1 MTDVLDT
8 GELPLNKI
16 TGSLAIALSTDILF
30 QYQRDWMNDDSVIK
44 IAEKSRRT
52 GLTFS
57 EALDDV
63 MSAVSETSPQ
73 NTYYLGSDKEMAK
86 EFIEACAF
94 WARKLNMVMGQ
105 IEESIFEDEDEDG
118 TKKSI
123 NTFEVKFPTT
133 GKKIVALS
141 SNPRALRGRQGNVV
155 LDEFAFHNNA
165 DEVMK
170 AAVSL
175 TMWGGKIRIIST
187 HNGVDN
193 LFNTMI
199 TQARRGEKSYSV
211 HHIPIDRALRDGL
224 YKRIC
229 LMAGREWSQ
238 ELEDAWLK
246 EQVNFYATKEAA
258 NEELY
263 CVPSQGAGQYLS
275 RRMRE
280 RALTKDFKV
289 VRFKAPDDFET
300 WTEDQRV
307 REVDKWCKEHVL
319 PLIEK
324 LNPELSHAF
333 GEDFARKGD
342 LSVFSVGEIAQDTR
356 LLVPF
361 IVELRNVTYDQQ
373 RQIMFYITERLPRL
387 RGLAFDATGN
397 GGYLAEAA
405 MLKYGTE
412 MVDCVHLSQA
422 WYREWMPKLK
432 DYFEMD
438 NILLPKDQDVLDD
451 LGQIKLKDGIAQID
465 KGKTTDTSG
474 EKRHGDSAVSIAM
487 LVRAVEMD
495 GCPIEF
501 TALGSANDE
510 DHDDDDFE
518 YDALEASGGCY

>member
-238 ELEDAWLK
+238 EAEDKWLA
-246 EQVNFYATKEAA
+246 EQVNYYTSKEAA

-324 LNPELSHAF
+324 LNPSLAM
-333 GEDFARKGD
+333 
-342 LSVFSVGEIAQDTR
+342 
-356 LLVPF
+356 LLVKTLH
-361 IVELRNVTYDQQ
+361 VRVTC
-373 RQIMFYITERLPRL
+373 LC
-387 RGLAFDATGN
+387 LA
-397 GGYLAEAA
+397 
-405 MLKYGTE
+405 
-412 MVDCVHLSQA
+412 
-422 WYREWMPKLK
+422 
-432 DYFEMD
+432 
-438 NILLPKDQDVLDD
+438 
-451 LGQIKLKDGIAQID
+451 
-465 KGKTTDTSG
+465 
-474 EKRHGDSAVSIAM
+474 
-487 LVRAVEMD
+487 LVR
-495 GCPIEF
+495 
-501 TALGSANDE
+501 
-510 DHDDDDFE
+510 
-518 YDALEASGGCY
+518 

>member
-30 QYQRDWMNDDSVIK
+30 QYQRDWMNDESVIK

-133 GKKIVALS
+133 GKKIIALS

-155 LDEFAFHNNA
+155 LDEFAFHNSA

-238 ELEDAWLK
+238 EAEDKWLA
-246 EQVNFYATKEAA
+246 EQVNYYTSKEAA

-432 DYFEMD
+432 DYFEMN
-438 NILLPKDQDVLDD
+438 NISLPKDQDVLDD

-495 GCPIEF
+495 GSAIEF
-501 TALGSANDE
+501 TPLPSKSGSNDFNYDDLGSFQGA
-510 DHDDDDFE
+510 
-518 YDALEASGGCY
+518 GCW

>member
-1 MTDVLDT
+1 MTDVLNT
-8 GELPLNKI
+8 GDLPLNKI
-16 TGSLAIALSTDILF
+16 TGSLAVALKTDILF
-30 QYQRDWMNDDSVIK
+30 QYQRDWIDDDAIIK

-52 GLTFS
+52 GLTFA

-63 MSAVSETSPQ
+63 MSAVAETNAQ

-86 EFIEACAF
+86 EFIDACAF
-94 WARKLNMVMGQ
+94 WAQKLNMVMGQ
-105 IEESIFEDEDEDG
+105 IEEGIFEDEDEDG

-123 NTFEVKFPTT
+123 NTFEIKFPHS

-141 SNPRALRGRQGNVV
+141 SNPRTLRGRQGNVV
-155 LDEFAFHNNA
+155 IDEAAFHDRLDE
-165 DEVMK
+165 VLK
-170 AAVSL
+170 AAMAL

-193 LFNTMI
+193 QFNTLI
-199 TQARRGEKSYSV
+199 TQARRGEKNYSV
-211 HHIPIDRALRDGL
+211 HHIPIDKALKHGL
-224 YKRIC
+224 YQRIC
-229 LMAGREWSQ
+229 LMSGRDWSQ
-238 ELEDAWLK
+238 EREDEWLK

-263 CVPSQGAGQYLS
+263 CIPSQGAGQYLS

-280 RALTKDFKV
+280 RALTKDFSV

-300 WTEDQRV
+300 WTEEQRV
-307 REVDKWCKEHVL
+307 SEVDKWCETHLL
-319 PLIEK
+319 PLLEK
-324 LNPELSHAF
+324 LNPDLSHAF

-356 LLVPF
+356 LDVPL

-432 DYFEMD
+432 DYFEMA
-438 NILLPKDQDVLDD
+438 NIFLPKDQDVLDD
-451 LGQIKLKDGIAQID
+451 LGQIKLKDGVPQID

-487 LVRAVEMD
+487 LVRAAEMD
-495 GCPIEF
+495 GSAIEY
-501 TALGSANDE
+501 TPLPDKHSSNNDSIYEDLGA
-510 DHDDDDFE
+510 
-518 YDALEASGGCY
+518 YQGAGCW